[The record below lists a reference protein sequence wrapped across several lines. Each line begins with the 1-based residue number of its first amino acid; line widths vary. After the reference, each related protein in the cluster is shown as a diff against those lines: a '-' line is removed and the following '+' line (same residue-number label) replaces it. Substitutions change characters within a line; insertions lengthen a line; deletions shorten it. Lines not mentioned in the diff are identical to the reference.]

1 MPNLTA
7 RFSVLDNIS
16 GSIANIAQAGMEMTE
31 QFEQAGIA
39 ASAVFDNISENSVTV
54 ASSIDGTATSIADLQ
69 SVAESTTSSTG
80 ALSESMNNYQNSIG
94 QAAEQTDSLAD
105 SIENYEENLSDT
117 IQDTERLGQSSS
129 STEQEIA
136 ALEAVMR
143 HCGEA
148 AGKLSFEVEK
158 ANEQERNLSQAMERA
173 AQVSEQLAQNSDIS
187 TEAREAFTRANQEA
201 EEAINELTATQQE
214 AQQAMAEYDRLLASG
229 TNNLD
234 ELEQAAQR
242 VSRASGQLNQANQR
256 AASATNALGE
266 ATNRVS
272 EQGSSAIE
280 ELQKALAAAGI
291 AKMVLEIKDA
301 FMEASTAAAE
311 FETGTKKISTIADT
325 TQVSLSQISS
335 DILDLSRDT
344 GIFAADLEEATY
356 SALSASVNTANAVEF
371 TATASK
377 LATGGFTS
385 SATAVDVLTTAL
397 NAYGLEASEAGSI
410 SDMLITTQ
418 NLGKTTVDELAAS
431 VGKVIPLA
439 SAYGVE
445 MDNLSAAYAE
455 LTKGGIATAEA
466 GTYLKAMLTELGD
479 SGSDVSEVL
488 IARTGSSFAQL
499 IEQGYSLGDVMAEL
513 GASVNGDAGAFN
525 ELWSSSEAG
534 IGALS
539 LYNAGAQQFNTTL
552 TAMQTSI
559 GATDAAYAAMTDT
572 TAHAQEEMA
581 NAANNLKIAVGQNL
595 NPMIESLYQGGTKVL
610 NIMSSFAQ
618 EHPIVVKA
626 VSAVAVV
633 AGVAATAITGLTV
646 ASIATK
652 TAIPALVK
660 FGSATWAALGPFGV
674 IAVGVAALAAGVMAF
689 VSMLEKTEDETAG
702 MTAVTREQYYELQN
716 LNEEYERVCAE
727 QGELSDEALTLKYQL
742 DDLSASFAANRQTVE
757 QFTAEADALC
767 QSVQDLWSSYEEGMK
782 EINAQEVGAMALIQK
797 YQELSAQADLTT
809 AEQKE
814 LEAVSK
820 KLSQTYPELS
830 EQLKNAVIST
840 EEYSVAIE
848 RVCAEEAERRRQQ
861 QAEESFIE
869 GLQKQKEL
877 AEEIAKA
884 EENIRLEEERI
895 SNMSGWERLTTFGE
909 TDDLKAYQAELE
921 ELTIK
926 QEENNASLDRIRQNW
941 GNTAQAAE
949 QALNGVVTE
958 QQAVS
963 TAYETVKA
971 EVEALC
977 TAYDE
982 AYLAAL
988 KSFEGQFSLFDK
1000 AEADTQATVGNV
1012 QAALDSQLSYWDNY
1026 LSNIETLKTTSYE
1039 SLGVTEENYNLLMS
1053 YVQDGSAEAAG
1064 LADSLAAAIESGN
1077 QQVII
1082 DIINTLGEVQ
1092 SKQQEAA
1099 AATADWETNFS
1110 TEMDGIQ
1117 QKMQETVQNMN
1128 MSDGAKTSADET
1140 INSYINGIKAGESGA
1155 VAAAQ
1160 AVANKVAAALSSVK
1174 PTMNI
1179 GVATVATAPEHANGS
1194 TNAES
1199 VFIAGEKGP
1208 ELIAKKAATYATGTT
1223 DSTDYFIAGENGPE
1237 LIIGE
1242 PGSTV
1247 FPTQETDRLIQALN
1261 HQQQPLQILP
1271 SGNQSAENK
1280 TIKTS
1285 MEQEKHILI
1294 DIAGSGKIEVG
1305 GNKGISKEMVLELL
1319 SQHLK
1324 PVLMNIIQNEIYEEG
1339 ELSYEY

>member
-214 AQQAMAEYDRLLASG
+214 AQQAMAEYDSLLASG

-256 AASATNALGE
+256 AANATNALGE
-266 ATNRVS
+266 AANRVS

-385 SATAVDVLTTAL
+385 SAIAVDVLTTAL

-431 VGKVIPLA
+431 VGKAIPLA
-439 SAYGVE
+439 SAYGVQ

-595 NPMIESLYQGGTKVL
+595 NPMIESLYQGGTKIL

-626 VSAVAVV
+626 VSAVAVAV
-633 AGVAATAITGLTV
+633 GVAATALSGFAVVTQ
-646 ASIATK
+646 
-652 TAIPALVK
+652 TAVIPAIVA
-660 FGSATWAALGPFGV
+660 FATTLNTALGP
-674 IAVGVAALAAGVMAF
+674 IRWITIGVAALVTGVAAF

-716 LNEEYERVCAE
+716 LNGEYERVCAE

-767 QSVQDLWSSYEEGMK
+767 QSVQDLWSSYEQGMT

-909 TDDLKAYQAELE
+909 TDDLKAYQMELE

-1280 TIKTS
+1280 TIKTF

-1305 GNKGISKEMVLELL
+1305 GKQGISKETVLELL